1 MFYFEGA
8 ETPPSSIYHLFLH
21 VFKKMI
27 GIPCLFNDSKDVKAD
42 VSDIFFGPAQ
52 DH

>member
-8 ETPPSSIYHLFLH
+8 ETPHRRFIIFFAR
-21 VFKKMI
+21 VQKMI
-27 GIPCLFNDSKDVKAD
+27 GIPWFFNDSKNVKAD
-42 VSDIFFGPAQ
+42 VSDIFLGPAQ